1 MTTPSA
7 CSMSGSQSGFAT
19 SILVE
24 ESARTMAS
32 ASGVEGRNLAEWLL
46 LNLLRRSLTRRI
58 GTAKITVK

>member
-7 CSMSGSQSGFAT
+7 YSTSGSQSGFAT

-32 ASGVEGRNLAEWLL
+32 ASGVEGRKLAEWLL
-46 LNLLRRSLTRRI
+46 LNLLLRGSPRRI
-58 GTAKITVK
+58 GPAKITVK